1 MKTSLVMP
9 HSHTILAVMLI
20 TLIYWTAT
28 GEAVLIV
35 VNTITVSQIADTI
48 IRYDATIVLTMGIRA
63 VCVILVIIR
72 SQATK
77 MVP

>member
-9 HSHTILAVMLI
+9 HSHTILAVMVI

-48 IRYDATIVLTMGIRA
+48 IRYDATIVLTMGIRV
-63 VCVILVIIR
+63 VCVTLEIIR